1 MTKRKVKNH
10 LNHHHPASAWEDSGN
25 ERKLQIAFVYDVKVA
40 EIISKKAFLFI
51 AFAGGS

>member
-10 LNHHHPASAWEDSGN
+10 LNHHHPASAWEDSSN
-25 ERKLQIAFVYDVKVA
+25 EKTANCIMYDVKVA
-40 EIISKKAFLFI
+40 EIISKKAFLFN